1 MNRVIIRYALLLLF
15 VSSLV
20 SVAASQVPGPDSAC
34 TPKFPFL
41 NGWLGSDVGSS
52 VRLPD
57 GRDFWIFG
65 DTLFGEKRVV
75 TGNDPTMV
83 RNTVGVSTCKDGKFD
98 IKYTIR
104 KNANKEVDYFTAR
117 VPNTWYWALN
127 GAYFKGDIWVTLLCV
142 KAVPNDKS
150 FALGFKGCGA
160 DLAHI
165 TGISDP
171 DPQKWKIDYL
181 ELVPDGGESYPTA
194 AVVFEKE
201 YLYIFSINDFG
212 DRSQVVTRVPVSK
225 LKEPKKNLEYLA
237 VDLRCALSSR
247 REPCVLGGIWKP
259 GFDAKN
265 AQAVMAKGAS
275 EFTVRYHPEL
285 KKWIAVMF
293 EPGWMTSKIIL
304 RSADDLLGPWTEGV
318 QIYDVPEM
326 HKENAG
332 YDPDTFCYAAKE
344 HPEFEKSGELVFTYV
359 CNSMKPP
366 KVVDLTNIY
375 FPQVVRQP
383 MPEVK

>member
-1 MNRVIIRYALLLLF
+1 MNRAIIRVVPLLLLICSLMGVA
-15 VSSLV
+15 VS
-20 SVAASQVPGPDSAC
+20 QTPGPDSSC

-65 DTLFGEKRVV
+65 DTLIGEKRVV
-75 TGNDPTMV
+75 TGNDPVMV

-104 KNANKEVDYFTAR
+104 KNAGKDADYFAAR
-117 VPNTWYWALN
+117 VPDTWYWALN
-127 GAYFKGDIWVTLLCV
+127 GAYYKGDLWVTLLCL
-142 KAVPNDKS
+142 KATPNDTS
-150 FALGFKGCGA
+150 FALGFRGCGA

-171 DPQKWKIDYL
+171 DPQKWKIEYL
-181 ELVPDGGESYPTA
+181 ELVPDGGQSYPSA
-194 AVVFEKE
+194 MALFEKD
-201 YLYIFSINDFG
+201 YLYVFSINDFG
-212 DRSQVVTRVPVSK
+212 DRSQVVTRVPASK
-225 LKEPKKNLEYLA
+225 LKEPKKNIEYLA
-237 VDLRCALSSR
+237 AD
-247 REPCVLGGIWKP
+247 GKWKP

-265 AQAVMAKGAS
+265 AKALMAKGAS
-275 EFTVRYHPEL
+275 EFTIRYHPEL

-304 RSADDLLGPWTEGV
+304 RSADDLFGPWTDGM

-332 YDPDTFCYAAKE
+332 FDPDTFCYAAKE

-383 MPEVK
+383 MPNVK